1 MTDGFAVRRNNTCLN
16 TELDCGQTW
25 GQWHNCCPMATY
37 CGPGDYGNECWKAR
51 SGPKEKRC
59 ANSTVDLYF
68 AVDFFYCDQDAKGF
82 EVNSNGFVG
91 CAPLD
96 EVLPQGQTA
105 LSIIVSG
112 SVASS
117 SPTISSSTALS
128 TASTSTATSLSASL
142 STSILSTTIQST
154 ASTASTAPSPSPT
167 AASTNTAAIA
177 GGVAGGVVALAILA
191 FVIWFMR
198 TYRAR
203 STRLNKRAVSPTE
216 IQASYITQPKG
227 FGWPQELAGQ
237 SYRPELDSQPLQPQ
251 PQELPARI

>member
-1 MTDGFAVRRNNTCLN
+1 
-16 TELDCGQTW
+16 
-25 GQWHNCCPMATY
+25 MATY

-59 ANSTVDLYF
+59 ANSTLDLYF
-68 AVDFFYCDQDAKGF
+68 AVDFFCCDQDAKGF

-96 EVLPQGQTA
+96 VVLPQGQTA

-117 SPTISSSTALS
+117 SLTISSPTAP
-128 TASTSTATSLSASL
+128 STSSISTTTSLSASL
-142 STSILSTTIQST
+142 STSLSATTAQTT
-154 ASTASTAPSPSPT
+154 ASTSSTELSSSPI

-191 FVIWFMR
+191 FAIWFMW

-203 STRLNKRAVSPTE
+203 STRLNKCAIPPTE
-216 IQASYITQPKG
+216 IQGSYIVQPKG
-227 FGWPQELAGQ
+227 CGWPQELDGR
-237 SYRPELDSQPLQPQ
+237 SYRPELDSQPLRPQ